1 MMTEKSIDF
10 ISGYVFRKMEKS
22 IFDNIYSDSD
32 DSFNDSQFVPK
43 IWFGLTCSGNILND
57 IKGIQKY
64 ALKEILE
71 NTLNDLFPKLNIEI
85 VRIIPERQYIR
96 FDYTASK
103 KEERRKMTVAEVEE
117 QLGYKIEI
125 ISD

>member
-1 MMTEKSIDF
+1 M
-10 ISGYVFRKMEKS
+10 
-22 IFDNIYSDSD
+22 
-32 DSFNDSQFVPK
+32 
-43 IWFGLTCSGNILND
+43 
-57 IKGIQKY
+57 
-64 ALKEILE
+64 
-71 NTLNDLFPKLNIEI
+71 FPKLNIEI

>member
-1 MMTEKSIDF
+1 MMTKKSIDF

-22 IFDNIYSDSD
+22 IFDNLCTTSDN
-32 DSFNDSQFVPK
+32 SFNDSQFVPK
-43 IWFGLTCSGNILND
+43 IWFGLTSCSNILND
-57 IKGIQKY
+57 IKGDKKY
-64 ALKEILE
+64 ELTIELQNA
-71 NTLNDLFPKLNIEI
+71 LNDLFPKLNIEI